1 MRDTVRRWLSDLLVR
16 ELGISP
22 GELSSGSTLEEVGLD
37 PLDLFELVE
46 AIERSAGVILEDAVV
61 RRLHTIGELDSEV
74 AKARGRGAFP
84 TAP

>member
-1 MRDTVRRWLSDLLVR
+1 MRDTVSRWLSDLLVR

-22 GELSSGSTLEEVGLD
+22 GELSSGTTLEEVGLD

-46 AIERSAGVILEDAVV
+46 AIERSAGVILEDVVV
-61 RRLHTIGELDSEV
+61 RRLHTIGELDAAV

-84 TAP
+84 AAP